1 MDYMAIFNEIGELL
15 IDNDEIMDKI
25 KSIRDYMNEMEGRI
39 VSLDDA
45 LATATSERDNAFSE
59 RDEIRRKYTERFMNG
74 DSAKPTEEKEEEEEK
89 VDEESITI
97 DDLFE
102 EKED

>member
-1 MDYMAIFNEIGELL
+1 MDCMAIFNEIGELL

-39 VSLDDA
+39 VSLEDA
-45 LATATSERDNAFSE
+45 LAAATSERDNAFSE

-74 DSAKPTEEKEEEEEK
+74 DSAKPTEEKEEEEK

>member
-1 MDYMAIFNEIGELL
+1 
-15 IDNDEIMDKI
+15 MDKI

-74 DSAKPTEEKEEEEEK
+74 DSAKPTEEKEEEEK

>member
-59 RDEIRRKYTERFMNG
+59 CDEIRRKYTERFMNG
-74 DSAKPTEEKEEEEEK
+74 DSAKPTEEKEEEEK

>member
-39 VSLDDA
+39 VSLEDA
-45 LATATSERDNAFSE
+45 LAAATSERDNAFSE

-74 DSAKPTEEKEEEEEK
+74 DSTKPTEEKEEEEK